1 MNDSK
6 ENTTWINVLLR
17 MPIFKAA
24 CTNEKL
30 VRIRHNLAEYTA
42 IQFLEASS
50 EIAKQN
56 DDESEEKYSKAI
68 SILLRIGGALIS
80 GSNQLFL
87 ADNSYA
93 AVALIRQLVE
103 VEYLAWA
110 FENNKQEAE
119 RWINSNKEE
128 RWHFFSPKKLRAGSG
143 GRFRGVDYQFH
154 CEFGGHPVPRS
165 EFVLDADVMDLAMQ
179 LMLSDMLG
187 HSGRI
192 WDHFVKWADGEVKQ
206 YAILSRRDRM
216 LRRYLSWKRADPLTR
231 LPPPSEEVVKE
242 ELSH

>member
-143 GRFRGVDYQFH
+143 GRFRGVD
-154 CEFGGHPVPRS
+154 G
-165 EFVLDADVMDLAMQ
+165 
-179 LMLSDMLG
+179 
-187 HSGRI
+187 
-192 WDHFVKWADGEVKQ
+192 
-206 YAILSRRDRM
+206 
-216 LRRYLSWKRADPLTR
+216 
-231 LPPPSEEVVKE
+231 VVA
-242 ELSH
+242 